1 MPERLQKIA
10 MTLRHDLPLRA
21 AWIVAVTIAVM
32 IVQLL
37 APVYP
42 AARIVTDLIHRLA
55 AVFVPFIVL

>member
-21 AWIVAVTIAVM
+21 AWIVVVTIAVM

-42 AARIVTDLIHRLA
+42 AAQAVAGLISRVA
-55 AVFVPFIVL
+55 AVFVPFVVF